1 MDFLIAALPSMIRRA
16 QFPLRQDI
24 DGFLVFLPFS
34 VMRE

>member
-24 DGFLVFLPFS
+24 DGCFVFLPFS